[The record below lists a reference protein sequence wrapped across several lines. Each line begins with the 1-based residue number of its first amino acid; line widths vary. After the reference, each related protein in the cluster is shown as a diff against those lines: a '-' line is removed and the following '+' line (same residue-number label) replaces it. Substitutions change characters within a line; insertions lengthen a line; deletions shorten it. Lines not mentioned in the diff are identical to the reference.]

1 MSSQILRA
9 AVIGCGEH
17 SRENLIPSL
26 ALQEGVNITAT
37 CDIDIGAAASAARH
51 FPACKVE
58 TSFHRIFETDGLDAI
73 IVAATPSVHY
83 TAARIALENNVHV
96 FVEKPPTATRD
107 ELVELAE
114 LADARNLVTCVG
126 HNLRHATAAIELQSL
141 LNAESTSAEQYSEVF
156 GNPVAMEMRY
166 YASKPKGDRWN
177 LNSPIRSF
185 LLSHANHAIDFMIYQ
200 MGPIAKVNAVI
211 ASENVN
217 GIALSVQFCFQRGG
231 AIGNLLA
238 TSYAPFFAISG
249 TIISNLNRIAQL
261 NSLHEVVA
269 YGIGDDKK
277 RWGRCWTSKT
287 LLNGHEAAGYSNEL
301 GQFIRAALAK
311 QPDQCHP
318 SFRDEIAVY
327 DAIDE
332 IERIL
337 KDQ

>member
-1 MSSQILRA
+1 MSNEILRA

-17 SRENLIPSL
+17 SQENLIPSL
-26 ALQEGVNITAT
+26 ALQEGVNITAA
-37 CDIDIGAAASAARH
+37 CDIDKSAAASAARH
-51 FPACKVE
+51 FPNCKVE
-58 TSFHRIFETDGLDAI
+58 TSFHRIFETNRLDAI

-83 TAARIALENNVHV
+83 EVARIALEKNLHV
-96 FVEKPPTATRD
+96 FVEKPPTATRND
-107 ELVELAE
+107 LLELAK
-114 LADARNLVTCVG
+114 LADERNLVTCVG

-141 LNAESTSAEQYSEVF
+141 LDGGSGSAEQHSELF

-166 YASKPKGDRWN
+166 HASKPKGDRWN

-200 MGPIAKVNAVI
+200 MGPIKKVNAVL

-217 GIALSVQFCFQRGG
+217 GIALSVQFCFRSG

-249 TIISNLNRIAQL
+249 TIVSNLNRVAQL
-261 NSLHEVVA
+261 NSLHEVAA

-287 LLNGHEAAGYSNEL
+287 LLTGYEAAGYSNEL
-301 GQFIRAALAK
+301 RQFIHAALTK
-311 QPDQCHP
+311 KPDQCHP

-332 IERIL
+332 IERML